1 MRYYTRLEWEEI
13 IVEEITKVGEVTI
26 GKLVEKFNTSR
37 ITLKPA
43 LEVLKEKGL
52 IKAVYRGRS
61 VVYCMG
67 DLK

>member
-1 MRYYTRLEWEEI
+1 MRYYTRLEWEEM
-13 IVEEITKVGEVTI
+13 IVEEITKVEEVTI
-26 GKLVEKFNTSR
+26 GKLAEKFNTSR
-37 ITLKPA
+37 ITIKPA

-67 DLK
+67 ELK